1 LSDASIFRRPIAAH
15 QQIRKAAPEDAPV
28 IGTLL
33 HAFNEE
39 FDDPSPGADFVA
51 SRARVL
57 IASDAAAFLLVG
69 EPPVGIAMLRFRDS
83 VWSEKP
89 DAHLEELYVAPARRG
104 QGLGRA
110 LLERVLDVARER
122 GAGRIDLG
130 TAVDDR
136 AARALYESVG
146 FTNFEQSDDQGTRM
160 LFYERDL

>member
-1 LSDASIFRRPIAAH
+1 
-15 QQIRKAAPEDAPV
+15 
-28 IGTLL
+28 
-33 HAFNEE
+33 
-39 FDDPSPGADFVA
+39 
-51 SRARVL
+51 
-57 IASDAAAFLLVG
+57 LLVG

-122 GAGRIDLG
+122 GARRIDLG